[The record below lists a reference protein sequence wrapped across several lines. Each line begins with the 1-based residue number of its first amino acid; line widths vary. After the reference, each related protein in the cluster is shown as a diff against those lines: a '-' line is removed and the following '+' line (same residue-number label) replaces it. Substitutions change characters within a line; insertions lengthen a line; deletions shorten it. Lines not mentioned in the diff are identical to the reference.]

1 MSKRIVRIAPLQLG
15 KVAAVF
21 YGIFS
26 IPFALIMAVAAA
38 LSPAKNSMP
47 IVISI
52 GLPVV
57 YVIFGF
63 IFMTLGA
70 WLYNVVAK
78 WTGGIEYES
87 EETS

>member
-21 YGIFS
+21 
-26 IPFALIMAVAAA
+26 
-38 LSPAKNSMP
+38 SPAKNSMP